1 MIRRPPRSTRTDTL
15 FPYTTLFRSGRRFE
29 SCPRY
34 QYVGLKKAPS
44 FAFFVGFFWTRGI
57 GSFVFGACMA
67 SVQERLEQLLEPV
80 IGSLG
85 YELLLLEYSPSPK
98 NAMLRLYIDAA
109 SGITLEDCER
119 VSKEVA
125 GVMDVEDP
133 IRNAYRLEV
142 SSPGIDRPLV
152 KPAIFQRFFGKQAKM
167 RLMAPLNGR
176 RRFIDRKST
185 RLNSSH

>member
-1 MIRRPPRSTRTDTL
+1 
-15 FPYTTLFRSGRRFE
+15 
-29 SCPRY
+29 
-34 QYVGLKKAPS
+34 
-44 FAFFVGFFWTRGI
+44 
-57 GSFVFGACMA
+57 MA

-125 GVMDVEDP
+125 GVLDVEDT
-133 IRNAYRLEV
+133 ISNAYRLEV
-142 SSPGIDRPLV
+142 SSPGLARSFGQ
-152 KPAIFQRFFGKQAKM
+152 PAHFQHFVGTQAKEQV
-167 RLMAPLNGR
+167 MA
-176 RRFIDRKST
+176 
-185 RLNSSH
+185 RLNIEKRACTEH